1 MAAVE
6 WPLIRNSQIRALGL
20 AARDAYLERLAA
32 HVAEVFPSHAA
43 FVQRSGGRR
52 FLDRCVDAARR
63 HGLTDQHSVALYT
76 DLVVAL
82 GFGFEGQPARRW
94 IAEIL
99 EDHGLGSAG
108 KMFLIYNQLRERC
121 PEDPLPPPDVA
132 DDDADDDGAAA
143 DARPLVPLWP
153 PGDWG

>member
-6 WPLIRNSQIRALGL
+6 WPVIRQPQIRALGL

-32 HVAEVFPSHAA
+32 HVAKVFPAHAA
-43 FVQRSGGRR
+43 FVERPAGQR
-52 FLDRCVDAARR
+52 FLAACVDAARG

-76 DLVVAL
+76 DLAVAL
-82 GFGFEGQPARRW
+82 GRDFETQPARHW

-99 EDHGLGSAG
+99 GDRGLGSAA
-108 KMFLIYNQLRERC
+108 KMFLVYNQLPWRC
-121 PEDPLPPPDVA
+121 PGEPLPPPDEA
-132 DDDADDDGAAA
+132 DDEIPFAVP
-143 DARPLVPLWP
+143 PLVPLWQ